1 MRAFWLLTR
10 THDSVSPE
18 RVTASNRTGLILQ
31 DKQRQ
36 ESGVS
41 GHGGSP
47 CREAPGQACGH
58 QERYAEAQVRF

>member
-47 CREAPGQACGH
+47 CGEARRARRADTRSVTQ
-58 QERYAEAQVRF
+58 RLR